1 MTENRFRFRAWNKIK
16 KILHYEAEKG
26 LFDLPFHILC
36 KSDEFIIEQ
45 CTGLKDRNGK
55 LIYEGDICTY
65 WVEGDFNREVL
76 VKIGFDKKSCYWY
89 INYEGRDYK
98 SSFYCSNIATLK
110 IIGNIHEN
118 PELLEEQK

>member
-1 MTENRFRFRAWNKIK
+1 MTDNRFRFRAWNKIK

-65 WVEGDFNREVL
+65 WVEGDFHREVL

-89 INYEGRDYK
+89 INDEWRYK

-118 PELLEEQK
+118 PELLEVK